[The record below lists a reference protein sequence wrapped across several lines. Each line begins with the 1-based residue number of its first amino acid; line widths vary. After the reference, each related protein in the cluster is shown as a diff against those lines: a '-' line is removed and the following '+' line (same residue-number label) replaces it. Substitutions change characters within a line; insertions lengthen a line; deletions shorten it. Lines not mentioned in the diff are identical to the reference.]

1 MDFERKVIE
10 SRRHIH
16 KNPELGEKEF
26 KTAKFIE
33 SKSNELKIPRKRVC
47 SSGVVLGII
56 KGKFLVEKNMA
67 LRA

>member
-10 SRRHIH
+10 SRRRIH

-33 SKSNELKIPRKRVC
+33 SKPNELKIPHKRVC
-47 SSGVVLGII
+47 SSGVVGYYKRKIF
-56 KGKFLVEKNMA
+56 GRKNMA